1 MAYQDRV
8 SHHRGSFDD
17 AGALSWLT
25 RRTTPRR
32 MLSLLAALALLS
44 GLVATTAR
52 AADEPDHGPAIVNV
66 VTFTVPAAGLARFLQ
81 ISEDNSRASV
91 KEEPGCL
98 GFDVLQPEGEPDTVM
113 LIETYRDEAAYKA
126 HRVTA
131 HFLAFVK
138 GAQEI
143 GAKRSAHLATR
154 YFHGGRDASP
164 S

>member
-1 MAYQDRV
+1 MAYQDRLPQ
-8 SHHRGSFDD
+8 HRRSFDA
-17 AGALSWLT
+17 AGAPLPAT
-25 RRTTPRR
+25 RRTTLRR
-32 MLSLLAALALLS
+32 MLSLVAGLSLLS
-44 GLVATTAR
+44 RLIAPMAG

-66 VTFTVPAAGLARFLQ
+66 VTFTVPADGMARFLQ

-98 GFDVLQPEGEPDTVM
+98 GFDVLRPEGEPDTVM

-143 GAKRSAHLATR
+143 GAKRSAHVATR
-154 YFHGGRDASP
+154 YFHSGRDASP